1 VNVCVGSQLSNHGGG
16 VSSDDRG
23 RGHVARPNAAGSDD
37 AQHNG
42 MTFGPVARL
51 SGLARTPGPCVPSPE
66 GEAER
71 FGGAGVEGVLVAWEG
86 ALVVGGADESMKRR
100 DDEVVPGKTG
110 RRRGGASG
118 GAGALTE
125 AETRVPTSLLQRE
138 KDRKRGS
145 SSILDSPSSI
155 HLVLSRG

>member
-1 VNVCVGSQLSNHGGG
+1 VASLERQDPASLLQREKDRKRGWRGGETMR
-16 VSSDDRG
+16 RG
-23 RGHVARPNAAGSDD
+23 D
-37 AQHNG
+37 
-42 MTFGPVARL
+42 
-51 SGLARTPGPCVPSPE
+51 

-86 ALVVGGADESMKRR
+86 ALVVGGADESMRGR

-125 AETRVPTSLLQRE
+125 VETRVPTSLLQRE

-155 HLVLSRG
+155 HLVLPPG